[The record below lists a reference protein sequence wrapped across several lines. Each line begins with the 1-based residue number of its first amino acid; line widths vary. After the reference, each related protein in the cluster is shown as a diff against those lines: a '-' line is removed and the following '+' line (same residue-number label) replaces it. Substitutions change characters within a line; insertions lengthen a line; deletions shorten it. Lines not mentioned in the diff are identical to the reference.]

1 MSLLNSWYVIMLL
14 CVYDIIALNFLNSV
28 ARNEENISVVCTGLQ
43 NCRTLILDNYFVLLF
58 FILIGVE

>member
-14 CVYDIIALNFLNSV
+14 CVYDIIALNSV